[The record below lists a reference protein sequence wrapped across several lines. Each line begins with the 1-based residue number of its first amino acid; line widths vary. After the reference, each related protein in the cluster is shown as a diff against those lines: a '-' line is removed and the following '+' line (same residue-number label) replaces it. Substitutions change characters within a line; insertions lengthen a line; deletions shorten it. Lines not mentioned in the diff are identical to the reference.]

1 MNTKKYISP
10 GGWFSLKYPDVWN
23 EFEDE
28 EGSFLFYNPEKWNG
42 NFRISAYKDRSLSY
56 AEESLRE
63 ELKNNDQA
71 VLKSIGRWKCAY
83 SCETFMEDG
92 AAYTTHFWITG
103 AGNVS
108 VECSYTAVK
117 ETPVTVAEKIIESLE
132 IRDERKQYPKEY
144 IPVRILEINEINMAC
159 EWASTQIKK
168 LLKKDFTSSFADIA
182 HMQQII
188 DSGKFRPQ
196 QRDIWQMF
204 GITFGTILVN
214 EMDGLDWITVIDGK
228 KEYPALRFRDTN
240 LTVRPMTLI
249 SSRLLADGTC
259 DLMKEY
265 EKIKEEVEK
274 RL

>member
-117 ETPVTVAEKIIESLE
+117 GTPVTVAEKIIESLE

-249 SSRLLADGTC
+249 SSRLLADGTY

-265 EKIKEEVEK
+265 EKIKKKKKK